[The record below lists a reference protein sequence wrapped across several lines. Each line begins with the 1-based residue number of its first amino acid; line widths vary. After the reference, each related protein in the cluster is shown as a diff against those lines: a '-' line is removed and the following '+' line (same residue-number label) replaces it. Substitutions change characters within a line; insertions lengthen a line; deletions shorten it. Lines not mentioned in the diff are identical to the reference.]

1 MGNEPRRR
9 RWFIFGIAPRVP
21 LSSVRFRSE
30 DGVGS
35 DTDAAA
41 ARCALVA
48 RSNLPA
54 GQMCALAGAGK
65 QGRLLVG

>member
-1 MGNEPRRR
+1 MENETRRR

-35 DTDAAA
+35 GTDAAA
-41 ARCALVA
+41 ARLRAPLY
-48 RSNLPA
+48 NLPA
-54 GQMCALAGAGK
+54 GQMCVLAGAGK
-65 QGRLLVG
+65 QAVCS